1 MKYFILFIISLFTFI
16 PIKSKNITDSL
27 YVPRYESTF
36 FTSSKSQTF
45 FCDACG
51 CAAGN
56 GSSGFESLLNPQFIG
71 IKYFAQHYKA
81 KENLFVEDLTQ
92 DQYFNTVQLWGK
104 IPVTEKLSIY
114 GSIPFQFHSK
124 KTLQG
129 DISISGIGD
138 ASIMG
143 IYELVKSKNSFHQI
157 NAGLGVKIPLGKF
170 DEKGITG
177 VNPSFQLGT
186 GSWDYQLAMN
196 YKFQKDRFAML
207 INTDYTIKTE
217 NKKHYQFGDQWNY
230 SATAFYRLWNSTQSV
245 LSGKIGLQGEVFDWN
260 RQFSEVMPKTAG
272 SALYGKAG
280 FEVSFSKLSLGTEL
294 MLPAYTNLAGGDIEA
309 KSRFSLFVNFG
320 L

>member
-1 MKYFILFIISLFTFI
+1 MKYFILFIICFFTSI
-16 PIKSKNITDSL
+16 SVKSKNLTDSL
-27 YVPRYESTF
+27 YVPRYESRGIT
-36 FTSSKSQTF
+36 TSKSQAF

-81 KENLFVEDLTQ
+81 KENLFVDDLTQ

-104 IPVTEKLSIY
+104 IPVTKKLSIY
-114 GSIPFQFHSK
+114 GSIPFQFHTKNTS
-124 KTLQG
+124 QG

-138 ASIMG
+138 ASLMG
-143 IYELVKSKNSFHQI
+143 IYELIKSKNSFHQI
-157 NAGLGVKIPLGKF
+157 NGGLGVKIPLGKF

-186 GSWDYQLAMN
+186 GSWDYQLAVS
-196 YKFQKDRFAML
+196 YKFQKDRLALL

-217 NKKHYQFGDQWNY
+217 NKKHYQFGNQWNY
-230 SATAFYRLWNSTQSV
+230 SATGFYRLWNNTNSIF
-245 LSGKIGLQGEVFDWN
+245 SGKVGLQGEVFDWN

-280 FEVSFSKLSLGTEL
+280 FEVSFRKFSLGTEL

-309 KSRFSLFVNFG
+309 RSRFSLFLNFG